1 VTDERIAEI
10 MGWSAK
16 PAHVTGVL
24 GGGPDDLPARVR
36 AVAQAAAQEALQSAD
51 VLAEY
56 HGQGE
61 ARQWASVG
69 SWLYPG
75 ERIVVLRD

>member
-1 VTDERIAEI
+1 MTDERIAEI
-10 MGWSAK
+10 MDWLPVGDQMASALR
-16 PAHVTGVL
+16 A
-24 GGGPDDLPARVR
+24 DSMARIR
-36 AVAQAAAQEALQSAD
+36 RVAQEAAQEALQGAD

-61 ARQWASVG
+61 ARQWASTG

>member
-10 MGWSAK
+10 MDWLPVGDQMASALR
-16 PAHVTGVL
+16 A
-24 GGGPDDLPARVR
+24 DSMARIR
-36 AVAQAAAQEALQSAD
+36 RVAREAAQEALQSAD

-56 HGQGE
+56 YRQGE
-61 ARQWASVG
+61 ARQWASTG

-75 ERIVVLRD
+75 ERIVVLRG

>member
-10 MGWSAK
+10 MDWLPVGDQMASALR
-16 PAHVTGVL
+16 A
-24 GGGPDDLPARVR
+24 DSMARIR
-36 AVAQAAAQEALQSAD
+36 RVAREAAQEALQSAD

-61 ARQWASVG
+61 ARQWASTG

-75 ERIVVLRD
+75 ERIVVLRG

>member
-1 VTDERIAEI
+1 MTDERIAEI

-56 HGQGE
+56 SGQGE